1 MAVNNGDRIRVCD
14 RNLVRLDANEFA
26 VLCVCIVDGHVTT
39 AETALVQIPE
49 VGELGEE
56 RTGDILNGPVAH
68 VREDEEQQRQGQ
80 QGPRCEEQGQEHGA
94 GCLSFCLS

>member
-1 MAVNNGDRIRVCD
+1 
-14 RNLVRLDANEFA
+14 
-26 VLCVCIVDGHVTT
+26 VDGHITT
-39 AETALVQIPE
+39 AEAALVQIPE

-80 QGPRCEEQGQEHGA
+80 Q
-94 GCLSFCLS
+94 STV